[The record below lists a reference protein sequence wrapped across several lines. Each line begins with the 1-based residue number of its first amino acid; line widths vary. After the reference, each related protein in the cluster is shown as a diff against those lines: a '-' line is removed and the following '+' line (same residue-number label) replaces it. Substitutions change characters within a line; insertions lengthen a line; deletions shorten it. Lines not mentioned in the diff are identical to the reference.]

1 MQEMPETSF
10 SMKPLSVLQA
20 ADRLDLSPAMVR
32 RHCQQGNLP
41 AVKVGG
47 TWVILLG
54 DLEAF
59 ARKPRRRGPKK
70 SMDQAV

>member
-10 SMKPLSVLQA
+10 NMKLLSVRQA
-20 ADRLDLSPAMVR
+20 AHHLGLKPAIVR

-41 AVKVGG
+41 AVKVGN
-47 TWVILLG
+47 TWVIDEA

-59 ARKPRRRGPKK
+59 ARKPRRRGPKSK
-70 SMDQAV
+70 PR